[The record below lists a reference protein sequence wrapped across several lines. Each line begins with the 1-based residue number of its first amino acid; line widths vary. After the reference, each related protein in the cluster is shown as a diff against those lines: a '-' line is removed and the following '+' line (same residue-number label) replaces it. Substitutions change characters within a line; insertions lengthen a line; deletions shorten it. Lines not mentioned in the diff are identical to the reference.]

1 MLVYFICL
9 FVVTIAA
16 YLAQSAGTNK
26 YIARLLIFVAFAT
39 MVFVAGMRGSSV
51 GRDTALYV
59 KIYERTRMLPD
70 TWESVSEPGYLI
82 LNVVTHRISRDY
94 WMILTAIA
102 VVTVFCF
109 MKAIYRISINPA
121 ISLFIFITMGYYT
134 FFFNGAR
141 QGIACAIYCLSYKS
155 MIDGKFLRYA
165 LYVVIAA
172 SFHNSVILALPLYF
186 LFRQKCS
193 LMYVIQTVFGAGIV
207 ICFFSWFLSMG
218 ALVSEK
224 YSMYQEM
231 DATGGERLTLFY
243 ALLSVFFLIFRPA
256 VSAPDRKTY
265 DYLLNMLIFGATIY
279 IVVVFSHGFV
289 QLMRFAFYFQV
300 STIFLWPI
308 VLKSVCTPCSRV
320 FSNPEAMSPRQLYSY
335 QAPLLLPVYTGF
347 QLQSVGDRTGTHM
360 ESILI
365 VLGPIV
371 LGHLVYF
378 YIFLSQIGSCVP
390 YRLNT
395 EVTRYFFG
403 SIF

>member
-1 MLVYFICL
+1 MPVYYICL
-9 FVVTIAA
+9 FVVTIFA

-26 YIARLLIFVAFAT
+26 YIARFLLFVAFAT
-39 MVFVAGMRGSSV
+39 MVFVAGMRGLSV

-59 KIYERTRMLPD
+59 RIYERTRMLPD
-70 TWESVSEPGYLI
+70 TWESISEPGYWI
-82 LNVVTHRISRDY
+82 LNVIAHRISNDY

-109 MKAIYRISINPA
+109 MKAIYKISVNPA

-141 QGIACAIYCLSYKS
+141 QGIACAIYCLSFRS
-155 MIDGKFLRYA
+155 IIDGKFLRYA
-165 LYVVIAA
+165 IYVILAA
-172 SFHNSVILALPLYF
+172 TFHNSVILALPLYF

-193 LMYVIQTVFGAGIV
+193 LMYIIQTVVGAAIV
-207 ICFFSWFLSMG
+207 ICFFSWFLSVG

-224 YSMYQEM
+224 YSMYKEM
-231 DATGGERLTLFY
+231 DATGGYWLTLYY
-243 ALLSVFFLIFRPA
+243 ALLSIFFLLLRST
-256 VSAPDRKTY
+256 VSEPDRKTY

-279 IVVVFSHGFV
+279 IAIVFSHGYV

-308 VLKSVCTPCSRV
+308 VFKNIYTPCSRV
-320 FSNPEAMSPRQLYSY
+320 FSDPETIPPRQLYSC
-335 QAPLLLPVYTGF
+335 QALPLLPAYTGF
-347 QLQSVGDRTGTHM
+347 QVQPVGDRTGTYTGF
-360 ESILI
+360 ILI
-365 VLGPIV
+365 VLG
-371 LGHLVYF
+371 HLAYF
-378 YIFLSQIGSCVP
+378 YIFLSQIGGCVP

-395 EVTRYFFG
+395 DVTRYFFG